1 LPTNKRNKK
10 FRIFKKFSKKSLEED
25 FHHFIDEP
33 KNIIKSSVNWISK
46 SIFIFLVF
54 SIIIMGYLIALV
66 SSEPKNFKF
75 VDELF
80 RKKIIEQTS
89 RNQLPFD
96 VNFNKSY
103 VSFTR
108 YGMIKIT
115 IDKFAIKNSQIPA
128 IANLKY
134 DKIKSIEI
142 PKLDLQFSVLQLLMK
157 NFIPH
162 SVKIADSKINIFN
175 KIKEGSLNQQDSDI
189 SQNYYKLAIDQ
200 LKSLVTAGMPLQK
213 LRLENID
220 IIMDDSLFSPN
231 YEISAQ
237 PILSIKHFELRT
249 KFANKIFNF
258 DGSGLVTSSHDNF
271 IAKELNFDWKCNF
284 IDLKSLKCEASSS
297 NIDISKIVKNL
308 INKYPVVNNIK
319 DLAGFFSIKALFTID
334 DSKLSD
340 IILKANSFS
349 SKINFDNFFE
359 NPLSLHN
366 LNVEAKY
373 GYENRVF
380 EINNFS
386 ADIIDPKLQAEYLDL
401 ERLQNKD
408 SQELIKINNIDNKVN
423 KNLQDQNFELIK
435 FRKAGSNQQDL
446 ISRFAHID
454 VKTSMKDYNN
464 LKTLDL
470 SIILKN
476 CSRNYLEYLWPIGL
490 GVNNLAIRNW
500 VSQHINKLKMSDANL
515 LMSFS
520 IKNGEPKLDNLDAS
534 FNFENLDLKYHDKFP
549 KIVNAIGKAHFTKKS
564 MDITV
569 NSAEIAGGKASNVV
583 VAIKD
588 FFANNLLLNIDG
600 YSEGKAVDLLDYI
613 PQSEES
619 RKNIAKYLAGEA
631 KTKVSLGIPIDE
643 NTSFLGTNLNI
654 SSIVTNLKNQY
665 LNNQVAVNVTKKIGE
680 NIIFVKSDLSQAKI
694 NLPIFGID
702 KSLNEN
708 AGLIFAIDLNNSSN
722 IKIEK
727 FEFWKSLKKINNN
740 LNIDNLEPSILE
752 NQLYAEGAKNKI
764 TGNIALKKERPNASE
779 SPSFRVAS
787 LNLKNKNFGKN
798 NFDLSYQNE
807 SKNNVQ
813 KVILS
818 GQVVDLSEL
827 LNYHQNKSGNWQNF
841 IIKTNLKKLILNNQK
856 TLDKVDISLNCSN
869 YFCEE
874 GKIEANIADE
884 KNMLDKAIDIKILKQ
899 DSENIVIK
907 GKINNLGYLAEALNI
922 SDKIGDGSIA
932 IDIVGNG
939 QGLNPNFKGNIN
951 LDKSITF
958 YESKQIKDLAKDSLF
973 SKIKDKIFANN
984 KVIFNFA
991 KAEFAIDNKVLKIKS
1006 LVANNYKIG
1015 ITAKGFYNLKDNSF
1029 EFKGMIIPAFIIN
1042 NLFGVDKIPV
1052 IGNLIGGILT
1062 GGEGGGLFGIKY
1074 EYVKNSNQNDPIFT
1088 TYKVLAFIPT
1098 TINTLFEKI

>member
-1 LPTNKRNKK
+1 LPANKKNKK
-10 FRIFKKFSKKSLEED
+10 FRIFKNFSKKSVEENI
-25 FHHFIDEP
+25 HNFIDEP
-33 KNIIKSSVNWISK
+33 KKIIKSSVNLISK

-54 SIIIMGYLIALV
+54 SIIVIGYLIALV

-80 RKKIIEQTS
+80 RKEIIKQTS
-89 RNQLPFD
+89 KNQLPFD
-96 VNFNKSY
+96 IGFNKSY

-115 IDKFAIKNSQIPA
+115 IDKFAIKNSYISA
-128 IANLKY
+128 ITSPQY
-134 DKIKSIEI
+134 DNIKSVEI
-142 PKLDLQFSVLQLLMK
+142 PKLDLQFSILQLLMK
-157 NFIPH
+157 NFIPN
-162 SVKIADSKINIFN
+162 SLKIADSKINILN
-175 KIKEGSLNQQDSDI
+175 KITENTANQPDSNI
-189 SQNYYKLAIDQ
+189 SRNYYKLAIDQ
-200 LKSLVTAGMPLQK
+200 LKNLVIAGMPLRHLQ
-213 LRLENID
+213 LENID
-220 IIMDDSLFSPN
+220 IILEDSLSTLN
-231 YEISAQ
+231 YEVSAP
-237 PILSIKHFELRT
+237 PILSIKKFELRT
-249 KFANKIFNF
+249 KFENKIFNF
-258 DGSGLVTSSHDNF
+258 DGFGLVISSHDSF

-284 IDLKSLKCEASSS
+284 IDLKSLKCEASSL
-297 NIDISKIVKNL
+297 NIDVSKIIKNL
-308 INKYPVVNNIK
+308 INKYPIVNNIK
-319 DLAGFFSIKALFTID
+319 DLSGFFSLKALFTID

-359 NPLSLHN
+359 NPLNLHN
-366 LNVEAKY
+366 LNIEAKY
-373 GYENRVF
+373 GYENKVF

-386 ADIIDPKLQAEYLDL
+386 ADIVDPKLQEKYSHL
-401 ERLQNKD
+401 EGLQNQD
-408 SQELIKINNIDNKVN
+408 SQELIKINNIENKVN

-446 ISRFAHID
+446 LNNFAHID
-454 VKTSMKDYNN
+454 AKTSMKQYNN

-470 SIILKN
+470 SIVLKN

-490 GVNNLAIRNW
+490 GNNNLAIRNW
-500 VSQHINKLKMSDANL
+500 ASQHIDKLKMPDANL

-520 IKNGEPKLDNLDAS
+520 IKNGEPRLDNLDAS

-549 KIVNAIGKAHFTKKS
+549 KVVNAIGKAHFTKKS
-564 MDITV
+564 MDIVV
-569 NSAEIAGGKASNVV
+569 NNAEIAGSKASNVL

-588 FFANNLLLNIDG
+588 FFADDLFLDING

-619 RKNIAKYLAGEA
+619 HKNISRYLAGEA
-631 KTKVSLGIPIDE
+631 KTKVSLRIPIDE
-643 NTSFLGTNLNI
+643 NAGFIGTNLNI
-654 SSIVTNLKNQY
+654 SSIVSNLKNQY
-665 LNNQVAVNVTKKIGE
+665 LNNRLAINIIKKIGE
-680 NIIFVKSDLSQAKI
+680 NIIFVKSDLGQAKI

-702 KSLNEN
+702 KSLNES
-708 AGLIFAIDLNNSSN
+708 AGISFAIDLNNSSN
-722 IKIEK
+722 IKIDQ

-740 LNIDNLEPSILE
+740 FNIDNLESEIAK
-752 NQLYAEGAKNKI
+752 NNLYAEGAKNKI
-764 TGNIALKKERPNASE
+764 IGGVSLKKERNNALENS
-779 SPSFRVAS
+779 SFKIIS

-813 KVILS
+813 KINLT
-818 GQVVDLSEL
+818 GQIFDLSEF
-827 LNYHQNKSGNWQNF
+827 LNYRQNKSGNWQNF

-856 TLDKVDISLNCSN
+856 ALDKVDISINCSN
-869 YFCEE
+869 YFCED
-874 GKIEANIADE
+874 GKIEASISDE
-884 KNMLDKAIDIKILKQ
+884 KNVLDKAIDIKIIKQ
-899 DSENIVIK
+899 DSENIAIK

-922 SDKIGDGSIA
+922 SDKIGDGSID
-932 IDIVGNG
+932 IDISGNG

-951 LDKSITF
+951 LEKSITF
-958 YESKQIKDLAKDSLF
+958 YESKQIKDLAKDNLF

-991 KAEFAIDNKVLKIKS
+991 KVDFAIENKILKIKS

-1015 ITAKGFYNLKDNSF
+1015 ITAKGFCNLKDNSF
-1029 EFKGMIIPAFIIN
+1029 EIKGMIIPAFIIN

-1074 EYVKNSNQNDPIFT
+1074 EYIKNSNQNYPIFT
-1088 TYKVLAFIPT
+1088 TYKVSAFIPT